1 MPGPE
6 INRNY
11 DSITDPEAASKRQ
24 KELDQMIKDFLA
36 KGGKIERIPTGM
48 TSEQYKE
55 MKAEKASKKK
65 KKATKRK

>member
-1 MPGPE
+1 LPSD
-6 INRNY
+6 NTKK
-11 DSITDPEAASKRQ
+11 DTVDPEGARIRQ
-24 KELDQMIKDFLA
+24 EELDVMIKDFLA

-65 KKATKRK
+65 KKVSK